1 MLDLSLLG
9 PKTPSALG
17 QKHNEELWTTG
28 QVLADQLIQQ
38 NSLKLPPLSKNGFV
52 LLMEINLTQNA

>member
-1 MLDLSLLG
+1 MLDLSLVG
-9 PKTPSALG
+9 AKTPPALG
-17 QKHNEELWTTG
+17 QKHNEDSGPTG